1 MCLVHPPTDVADR
14 VDPSAQ
20 EATREA
26 AETRRHLGRP
36 NVGCACSAHTCS
48 AALRLVGPPRPS
60 WAIRR
65 QPHSLVRCPQLW
77 GQAVEVAPGRSS
89 HATPSMGWRRR
100 RPWRTQLPTSGAHLP
115 RRKGASETL
124 RSHPVHRT
132 MNGASAA
139 KPPYSENALLS
150 RAAPGACARA
160 RCLPEHA
167 SKARHFSGSPWPR
180 RNFSAV
186 LAVEGLLSSAQM

>member
-1 MCLVHPPTDVADR
+1 MKTRWALYTLPRLKTWAACRTA
-14 VDPSAQ
+14 
-20 EATREA
+20 ATRGHFW
-26 AETRRHLGRP
+26 HL
-36 NVGCACSAHTCS
+36 NVGCACMGTYTWT

-60 WAIRR
+60 WAIRS
-65 QPHSLVRCPQLW
+65 QPHSLVQGVGILA
-77 GQAVEVAPGRSS
+77 QAVEVAPGRSS
-89 HATPSMGWRRR
+89 HVTPSMGWRRR

-124 RSHPVHRT
+124 RSHLVHRT

-160 RCLPEHA
+160 RCLPEYA
-167 SKARHFSGSPWPR
+167 WKVRPFSGSPWPR
-180 RNFSAV
+180 RNSSAV
-186 LAVEGLLSSAQM
+186 LAVEG